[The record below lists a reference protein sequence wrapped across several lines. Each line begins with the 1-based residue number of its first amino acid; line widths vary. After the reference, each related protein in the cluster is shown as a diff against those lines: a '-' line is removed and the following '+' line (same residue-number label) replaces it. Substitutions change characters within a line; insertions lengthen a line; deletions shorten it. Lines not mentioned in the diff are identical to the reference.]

1 MLCEEVAV
9 LIRDSVL
16 INDTKV
22 LSLVG
27 FFDKA
32 RLGT

>member
-16 INDTKV
+16 RNDTKV
-22 LSLVG
+22 LILVG

-32 RLGT
+32 GLGT

>member
-1 MLCEEVAV
+1 MLCEEIAV
-9 LIRDSVL
+9 LIRDIVL
-16 INDTKV
+16 RNDTKV
-22 LSLVG
+22 LILVG